1 MPIAMRLAMQHRHR
15 YRTPTD
21 AAGFTKRA
29 RRAPRGDRR
38 GCGRV
43 GREPFFRLTAVYCG
57 NFFQIGK
64 FLYLLFRAV
73 LARNYNK
80 NRRDR
85 RFLPVTAVTW
95 PRAVAKFRRLG
106 PRGCKS
112 SIFLA

>member
-1 MPIAMRLAMQHRHR
+1 MPIAMRLAMQHRLR

-38 GCGRV
+38 GCGRG

-57 NFFQIGK
+57 NFFQFGK

-95 PRAVAKFRRLG
+95 PRAVA
-106 PRGCKS
+106 
-112 SIFLA
+112 